1 VNDCT
6 AAPTIETKDT
16 DMALPDQLLGGL
28 TGVGGCGNQ
37 TGGAGGGLRGLLSN
51 FEKAGLGHLVQ
62 SRIRN
67 GPNLAVSRHQLQT
80 VFGEDQV
87 QTMSC

>member
-1 VNDCT
+1 
-6 AAPTIETKDT
+6 
-16 DMALPDQLLGGL
+16 MALPDQLLGGL

-87 QTMSC
+87 QRPCPASPVWRPPLPVAI